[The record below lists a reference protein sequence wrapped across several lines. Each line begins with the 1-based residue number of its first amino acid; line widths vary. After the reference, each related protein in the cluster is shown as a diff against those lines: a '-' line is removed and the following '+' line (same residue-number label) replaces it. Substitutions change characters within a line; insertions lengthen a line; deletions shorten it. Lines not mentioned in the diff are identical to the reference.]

1 MNYKYVFGPIYSH
14 RLGHSL
20 GIDLTGPVCSMDCL
34 YCEVGKTEFFT
45 DIQKEYVRAEEIF
58 CELDSFFSKN
68 KNTHVDYITLGGQG
82 EPTLNMQLGKIIAYI
97 KDNYPKIPLAVLTN
111 STTLMDE
118 KVQENLLSADVI
130 LPSLDSLV
138 EEEFHKINRPVK
150 GLTAEK
156 IAKALSAFALKYTG
170 KIYLE
175 ILLLKGINDS
185 EKNFLG
191 LKEYVANNSF
201 SRVDVT
207 TLSRP
212 GTAKNIFP
220 VDKDTLHI
228 WRESLNEKISQTSS
242 EPVNEPADKLNGLNT
257 LVSEKV
263 NESVNRSNEQVNEA
277 LKSILTESAIRA
289 ESAISSQDE
298 KEYSLQIFASL
309 KRRAQRKEEL
319 TKALQISKV
328 LVEKILN
335 QLISEKKIISLIESD
350 GIYYAVA

>member
-34 YCEVGKTEFFT
+34 YCEVGKTEIFT

-58 CELDSFFSKN
+58 SELDSFFIKH
-68 KNTHVDYITLGGQG
+68 KNTQVDYITLGGQG
-82 EPTLNMQLGKIIAYI
+82 EPTLNMQLGEIIAYI
-97 KDNYPKIPLAVLTN
+97 KDKYPKIPLAVLTN
-111 STTLMDE
+111 STTLMDK
-118 KVQENLLSADVI
+118 KVQDALLKADVI

-138 EEEFHKINRPVK
+138 EKEFQKINRPVK

-156 IAKALSAFALKYTG
+156 IAQALRGFALKYTG

-185 EKNFLG
+185 EKNFSS
-191 LKEYVANNSF
+191 LKEYVADNSF

-220 VDKDTLHI
+220 VDKNTLSL
-228 WRESLNEKISQTSS
+228 WRESLNEHALQLSKTVIDSLASTSS
-242 EPVNEPADKLNGLNT
+242 
-257 LVSEKV
+257 VSEATKPELTETV
-263 NESVNRSNEQVNEA
+263 IGAESV
-277 LKSILTESAIRA
+277 
-289 ESAISSQDE
+289 ISSQDK
-298 KEYSLQIFASL
+298 KEYSLQILASL

-319 TKALQISKV
+319 IKALQISKV
-328 LVEKILN
+328 LVEKVLN
-335 QLISEKKIISLIESD
+335 ELITEKKIISLIESD